1 MMSYLSRPAILAWLS
16 IYWCAAMLLRAT
28 GLVLGM
34 CVLGAWL
41 LLDALPKRGQ
51 SQSISPPARRLPI
64 PVRDGG
70 DIFAIM
76 PDGERVAVTPLAAS
90 SHAKAWLEVCAGAMV
105 HEKTK
110 LPD

>member
-1 MMSYLSRPAILAWLS
+1 M
-16 IYWCAAMLLRAT
+16 
-28 GLVLGM
+28 
-34 CVLGAWL
+34 
-41 LLDALPKRGQ
+41 
-51 SQSISPPARRLPI
+51 PI
-64 PVRDGG
+64 RDGS

-76 PDGERVAVTPLAAS
+76 PDGERVAVEPLAAS